1 MRYASKLSLVPTD
14 QILTRLIHPSVF
26 KLIGVSLPLAE
37 PEKVETEDVTSSTYT
52 GSQGHILVRNDGV
65 RVLIEASFG
74 DRPILRCALR
84 DRQLDGTEG
93 TSPLTFFPNT
103 DPACNRLP
111 APGFL
116 AAELSIYSWDPNT
129 YLDGLEIQGTVGHF
143 IADPDFYVWK
153 NYNRDTFRNLF
164 VQAFFLGRAPWQTA
178 KPMSGVA
185 AFFVTRAGILLKELG
200 YHRIDAVPSWFNV
213 AQFFNKLGYKF
224 TYGEHEFTFHA
235 IAEGLKRF
243 SRGTDKKTP
252 LTRAQETWLVAMQNI
267 PELDIPKGLK
277 LPARWP
283 VTHTNMYWAR
293 MHLDLNPYTAADA
306 KSAEQAV
313 DGTSSNLMDQIE
325 QMRSASGCHADITV
339 VVANPCPPCTHT
351 LGASSPAASGPSAT
365 APASEA
371 SETSTAGDTTA
382 TTGDTISNRDD
393 GSTESAGT
401 GKDSGESSGTGSSS

>member
-1 MRYASKLSLVPTD
+1 MRYKSKLSLVPTD

-37 PEKVETEDVTSSTYT
+37 PEKVETEDLTSLTYT
-52 GSQGHILVRNDGV
+52 GSLGHILVRNDGV

-84 DRQLDGTEG
+84 DRQLDGTDG

-143 IADPDFYVWK
+143 IADPDFYLWK
-153 NYNRDTFRNLF
+153 NYDRDTFRNLF

-213 AQFFNKLGYKF
+213 AQFFNKMGYKF
-224 TYGEHEFTFHA
+224 TYGEHEFTFQA

-243 SRGTDKKTP
+243 SRGTDKKTA
-252 LTRAQETWLVAMQNI
+252 LTRAQETWLVAMQNL
-267 PELDIPKGLK
+267 PDLDIPKGLK

-283 VTHTNMYWAR
+283 VTHTNMYWVR

-306 KSAEQAV
+306 KAAEQAKPV

-339 VVANPCPPCTHT
+339 VVAATSICPPCTHT

-365 APASEA
+365 APASDTQEA
-371 SETSTAGDTTA
+371 NTAADTTISSGEVTA
-382 TTGDTISNRDD
+382 TSPD
-393 GSTESAGT
+393 GSAQANPAEGAN
-401 GKDSGESSGTGSSS
+401 K

>member
-26 KLIGVSLPLAE
+26 KLIGVTLPLAE
-37 PEKVETEDVTSSTYT
+37 PEKVETEDLTSLTYT

-65 RVLIEASFG
+65 RVLIEANFG

-84 DRQLDGTEG
+84 DRQLDGTDG
-93 TSPLTFFPNT
+93 TSPLTVFPNT

-129 YLDGLEIQGTVGHF
+129 YLDGLEVQGTVGHF

-185 AFFVTRAGILLKELG
+185 SFFVTRAGILLKELG

-213 AQFFNKLGYKF
+213 AQFFNKLGYRF
-224 TYGEHEFTFHA
+224 TYGEHEFTFQA
-235 IAEGLKRF
+235 IQEGLKRY
-243 SRGTDKKTP
+243 SRGGKA

-267 PELDIPKGLK
+267 PELDLPTGLK

-283 VTHTNMYWAR
+283 VTHTNMYWVR

-306 KSAEQAV
+306 KSAESKSA
-313 DGTSSNLMDQIE
+313 DATSGNLMDQIE
-325 QMRSASGCHADITV
+325 QMRSTSGCHADITV
-339 VVANPCPPCTHT
+339 VVPASSICPPCTHT
-351 LGASSPAASGPSAT
+351 LGASSPAASGPAAT
-365 APASEA
+365 VAAGDETPAVTDTNTGEA
-371 SETSTAGDTTA
+371 SASDKA
-382 TTGDTISNRDD
+382 S
-393 GSTESAGT
+393 GSDAGT
-401 GKDSGESSGTGSSS
+401 GTKTDTGSGS